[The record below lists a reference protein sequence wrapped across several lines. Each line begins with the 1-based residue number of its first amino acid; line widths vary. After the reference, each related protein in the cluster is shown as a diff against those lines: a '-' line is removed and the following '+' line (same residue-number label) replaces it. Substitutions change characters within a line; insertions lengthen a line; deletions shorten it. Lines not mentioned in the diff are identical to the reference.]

1 MGLDTI
7 AETANELGPALRV
20 LGNRRRLE
28 VLQALDSGAADAG
41 AIAEALGLARRTVD
55 GHLGVL
61 HSLGLV
67 NVQLSPDNGRVYALN
82 RQKAALLN
90 AAFLS
95 LMGRI
100 GSNGAGGLARA
111 GAPADDLALTP
122 AEAPEACA
130 RCHNAAF
137 VRDMLDELD
146 RSLVKARQ
154 YQDRLTEMAAQ
165 VVGAQEDER
174 KRIAREL
181 HDETA
186 QALASVLIRIS
197 LLERSLESGTLRAQL
212 GELRDITEAAL
223 RGVRRLA
230 TDLRPPMLD
239 DLGLEKALRAHVRDW
254 SPRWSTEVTLT
265 GRHLG
270 RLPGDVELV
279 LFRVVQEALS
289 NVAKHARASRA
300 EVSMSR
306 RGRTLRLTVED
317 DGRGFDVEAARD
329 SRLGLFGMQERLAL
343 VGGTLAI
350 HSAPGRGTRVCAEVP
365 LPRSR
370 GVR

>member
-1 MGLDTI
+1 
-7 AETANELGPALRV
+7 
-20 LGNRRRLE
+20 
-28 VLQALDSGAADAG
+28 
-41 AIAEALGLARRTVD
+41 
-55 GHLGVL
+55 
-61 HSLGLV
+61 
-67 NVQLSPDNGRVYALN
+67 
-82 RQKAALLN
+82 
-90 AAFLS
+90 
-95 LMGRI
+95 MGRI

-111 GAPADDLALTP
+111 GTQPDDPALAL
-122 AEAPEACA
+122 AEAPEACT

-154 YQDRLTEMAAQ
+154 YQDRLTQMAAQ
-165 VVGAQEDER
+165 VAGAQEDER

-186 QALASVLIRIS
+186 QALAAVLVRVSV
-197 LLERSLESGTLRAQL
+197 LERSPESGKLRAQL
-212 GELRDITEAAL
+212 GELRDLTEATL
-223 RGVRRLA
+223 DGVRRLA

-239 DLGLEKALRAHVRDW
+239 DLGLEEALRAHVRDW
-254 SPRWSTEVTLT
+254 SPRWSTNVTLT
-265 GRHLG
+265 GSQLG
-270 RLPGDVELV
+270 RLPGDVELA

-300 EVSMSR
+300 QVSMSR
-306 RGRTLRLTVED
+306 RGRTLRLAVED
-317 DGRGFDVEAARD
+317 DGCGFDVEAARD

-343 VGGTLAI
+343 IGGTLAI
-350 HSAPGRGTRVCAEVP
+350 HSAPGRGTRVCAQVP